1 MKTTPRR
8 WWIIGVAAAISAAG
22 IATWLR
28 SGKEAGTD
36 VATFAVQKGTLQINV
51 LQGGEIRALSNF
63 EVKSEIETATKILS
77 LIPEGYLITEED
89 VKDGKVLVEL
99 DSSDIKDRIS
109 THDIEFQTTVSLYID
124 ADENRE
130 IIRSENQSLVRETK
144 NAALFALMDFE
155 KYLGKDAST
164 RILKVRGLPETMDA
178 FDKQIASL
186 EAAADAPVRRLQ
198 TDIKTDGK
206 VVAAAKDKI
215 VPKRTQGEFRTDY
228 MSVLDAKLGGD
239 GDAQQKLRQLS
250 DELLLH
256 KSEQG
261 LAKQTVEASERL
273 AAKDFITKTALE
285 NDQVSLE
292 KIDLSVKT
300 ADTQLDLYRKYEY
313 PKQAELFISAYQE
326 SLHKLQRTIRANRSK
341 SAQAESKFETA
352 KRRYDMELNKKE
364 ELEHQLKACV
374 IKASVTGLVAYGPI
388 NSVSNFREPIEE
400 GAAVR
405 LRQTILTIPD
415 MTKMG
420 VHVAVHESQVKKV
433 KIGKPAVVRVDAEPG
448 KQLFGTVAELAVL
461 PDSTSSRYT
470 PNLKVYPCSIHIDG
484 AFDWLKPGMNAKVE
498 IIISQLDDVM
508 YVPIQAIEVEQ
519 DHHFCYVNEGG
530 ELVRRE
536 VKTGGFND
544 EFIEVQGGLK
554 TGELVALAIP
564 KRSTLDGPV
573 DVVAPKPGAAPKTPA
588 KKEKGLAK
596 S

>member
-1 MKTTPRR
+1 MC
-8 WWIIGVAAAISAAG
+8 S
-22 IATWLR
+22 
-28 SGKEAGTD
+28 
-36 VATFAVQKGTLQINV
+36 TL
-51 LQGGEIRALSNF
+51 L
-63 EVKSEIETATKILS
+63 
-77 LIPEGYLITEED
+77 
-89 VKDGKVLVEL
+89 
-99 DSSDIKDRIS
+99 
-109 THDIEFQTTVSLYID
+109 
-124 ADENRE
+124 
-130 IIRSENQSLVRETK
+130 
-144 NAALFALMDFE
+144 
-155 KYLGKDAST
+155 
-164 RILKVRGLPETMDA
+164 
-178 FDKQIASL
+178 
-186 EAAADAPVRRLQ
+186 
-198 TDIKTDGK
+198 
-206 VVAAAKDKI
+206 
-215 VPKRTQGEFRTDY
+215 
-228 MSVLDAKLGGD
+228 
-239 GDAQQKLRQLS
+239 
-250 DELLLH
+250 
-256 KSEQG
+256 
-261 LAKQTVEASERL
+261 
-273 AAKDFITKTALE
+273 
-285 NDQVSLE
+285 
-292 KIDLSVKT
+292 
-300 ADTQLDLYRKYEY
+300 
-313 PKQAELFISAYQE
+313 SAYRE
-326 SLHKLQRTIRANRSK
+326 AINKLQRTIRANRSK

-388 NSVSNFREPIEE
+388 NSVSNYREPIEE

-433 KIGKPAVVRVDAEPG
+433 KIGKPAVVHVDAEPG

-484 AFDWLKPGMNAKVE
+484 AYDWLKPGMNAKVE

-536 VKTGGFND
+536 VKIGGFND

-573 DVVAPKPGAAPKTPA
+573 DVVVPKPGAAPKTPA
-588 KKEKGLAK
+588 KKEKSLAK